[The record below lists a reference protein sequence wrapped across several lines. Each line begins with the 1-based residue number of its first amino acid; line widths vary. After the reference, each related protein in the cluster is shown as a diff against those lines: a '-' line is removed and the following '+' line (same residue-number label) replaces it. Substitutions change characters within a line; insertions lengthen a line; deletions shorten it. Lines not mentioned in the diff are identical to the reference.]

1 MVAARVWGAAV
12 IGDELRFHVVV
23 PSPISGPPRYFA
35 AWSQEEAVW
44 ADFDG
49 RRLFWLLDEAESVI
63 RHLGIGKVVIERLTM
78 RNADF

>member
-1 MVAARVWGAAV
+1 M